1 MSRLL
6 DILVAASLLLLLMP
20 AVLLVQVAL
29 ASNNRRLHIGL
40 QRSSFDKLP
49 LLFQVL
55 QGRLTIREWLRLMAY
70 AAWRE

>member
-1 MSRLL
+1 MLRLL
-6 DILVAASLLLLLMP
+6 DMSVAASLLLLLMP

-40 QRSSFDKLP
+40 QRSSFDRLP

-55 QGRLTIREWLRLMAY
+55 RGRLTIREWLRLMAY
-70 AAWRE
+70 PVW